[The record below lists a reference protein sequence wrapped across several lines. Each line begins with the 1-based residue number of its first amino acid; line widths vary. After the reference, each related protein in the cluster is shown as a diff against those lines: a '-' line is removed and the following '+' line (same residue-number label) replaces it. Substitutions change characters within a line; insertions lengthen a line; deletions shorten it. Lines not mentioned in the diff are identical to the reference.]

1 MPVKIM
7 IDQNRVETRVMN
19 VFNKDVIP
27 ELSEEILADCNEY
40 CKEDSR
46 TLILSSLSH
55 SILKEG
61 KLVWETPYAKR
72 QYWEI
77 KTSLTPGRTWKW
89 CETAKRRWFKKK
101 WAPSAE
107 RRLKDHL

>member
-1 MPVKIM
+1 MGTTEEYKTLDNFKQISYIFVGKVLE
-7 IDQNRVETRVMN
+7 DTKQLN
-19 VFNKDVIP
+19 VTQKEKD
-27 ELSEEILADCNEY
+27 
-40 CKEDSR
+40 
-46 TLILSSLSH
+46 
-55 SILKEG
+55 EG
-61 KLVWETPYAKR
+61 AKLVWETPYAKK